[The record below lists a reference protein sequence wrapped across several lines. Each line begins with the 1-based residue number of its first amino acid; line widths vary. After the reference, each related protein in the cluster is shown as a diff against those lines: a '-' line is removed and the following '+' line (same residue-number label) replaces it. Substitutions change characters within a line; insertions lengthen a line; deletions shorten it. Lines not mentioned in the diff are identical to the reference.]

1 MLAKGIA
8 ALGEQARPRRIVFI
22 DDEPWIGEM
31 VEDLI
36 HRQFS
41 AVTILRFE
49 NRDAAWRELLRADP
63 DLLITDMNSDNVPGR
78 CEYLGMSGW
87 EMLPLLAEREVR
99 YPILVVSGSFLMP
112 GVESRARKCAGPK
125 LDVTLL
131 TKPFSADF
139 FRQELNRLLNGGD
152 NGGRRFPAGET

>member
-1 MLAKGIA
+1 MGTP
-8 ALGEQARPRRIVFI
+8 ALVEQARLRRIVFV

-36 HRQFS
+36 QRQFS
-41 AVTILRFE
+41 TVTILRFE

-112 GVESRARKCAGPK
+112 GVESRARECAGPK
-125 LDVTLL
+125 LNVTFL

-152 NGGRRFPAGET
+152 NAGRRFPAGEA